1 MTEERSQGGSERGR
15 GVNYSR
21 ILITTLIDSLVVLC
35 NMFCVKMHFNL
46 SFG

>member
-1 MTEERSQGGSERGR
+1 MTEERRQGGSERGY

-21 ILITTLIDSLVVLC
+21 IPMTTLIDSLVVLR
-35 NMFCVKMHFNL
+35 NMVCVKTHFNL